1 MTPPYGPAALPDT
14 GAMQTVRRSSS
25 SGQLLTV
32 GLFGT
37 GAALLLFTYGSLL
50 PIVFPLLLAVP
61 VVGFFYFKREQNRS
75 ELTLF
80 ARSFATGTLAAGIA
94 SYFAIVLLDP
104 YQLGSDAWSF
114 FQLSSQAGPARTLQ
128 DLRTITEGAGAV
140 VLWSWFYDF
149 AALLGFPR
157 DMYIGISVN
166 ILIVAIGAAICAR
179 SAKLLYGD
187 DEYRIRRLTLFFT
200 IAGNMWLFAGLHI
213 RDSVIFLMVVILA
226 HFWIAYLAELKQS
239 RIVYAVAATLLAMP
253 ALEVL
258 RKEFFYVPLMIG
270 FSALAC
276 LNFTRGRG
284 DARFITLVSVLVGAS
299 LAVVGLIAFG
309 SELQDLFTTGQRTYT
324 DSALAEA
331 RSGSLGNALIV
342 EQTLFM
348 RIALGLPYLL
358 YFPIPFWGG
367 FEGESA
373 LQLFK
378 SINAIA
384 FYYISG
390 LLFVGGFL
398 ILKSRQLRS
407 PAFLFVLAVPF
418 IFGVSVVLTS
428 LESRHL
434 GAFLSMFFLVALMP
448 DMRNATERRY
458 VRFSLVVIVLA
469 MTMVHAAWFALR
481 YG

>member
-1 MTPPYGPAALPDT
+1 MPAWRKP
-14 GAMQTVRRSSS
+14 SS
-25 SGQLLTV
+25 SGQFLNV
-32 GLFGT
+32 ALFAAG
-37 GAALLLFTYGSLL
+37 GALLLIAYDTLL
-50 PIVFPLLLAVP
+50 PILFPLLLAAP
-61 VVGFFYFKREQNRS
+61 VVGFLLLNRERNRA
-75 ELTLF
+75 ELALF
-80 ARSFATGTLAAGIA
+80 ARSFATGLLAAGVA
-94 SYFAIVLLDP
+94 SYYAIEWLDP
-104 YQLGSDAWSF
+104 FQLGSDAWSF

-157 DMYIGISVN
+157 DMYIGVSVN
-166 ILIVAIGAAICAR
+166 IIIVAIGAAICAR

-187 DEYRIRRLTLFFT
+187 DEYRIRRLALFFT

-213 RDSVIFLMVVILA
+213 RDSVIFLMVVILS
-226 HFWIAYLAELKQS
+226 HFWIAYLAELKHS
-239 RIVYAVAATLLAMP
+239 KIAYAAAVTLLAMP

-270 FSALAC
+270 FSALAS

-284 DARFITLVSVLVGAS
+284 DARFIALISILTGAA

-309 SELQDLFTTGQRTYT
+309 SELFDLFTTGQRTYT

-342 EQTLFM
+342 EQTLLM
-348 RIALGLPYLL
+348 RIALGVPYLL
-358 YFPIPFWGG
+358 YFPIPFWSG
-367 FEGESA
+367 FNGESA

-378 SINAIA
+378 SINALT

-407 PAFLFVLAVPF
+407 PAFLFALGVPF
-418 IFGVSVVLTS
+418 IFSVSVVLTS

-434 GAFLSMFFLVALMP
+434 GAFMSLFFLVALMP
-448 DMRNATERRY
+448 DMRDTTEKRY
-458 VRFSLVVIVLA
+458 VRFTLVVIALA
-469 MTMVHAAWFALR
+469 MVMVHAAWFALR